1 MPRLAWL
8 LLAAAL
14 SARAQQ
20 APDIIFSHGKIY
32 TADPARRFVEALA
45 IRGERITATGTN
57 AAIEALAGPKTRR
70 FNLEGRLLIP
80 GINDAHE
87 HHTPRGELTEL
98 VTSRDPSWTEIEP
111 AITSAW
117 DESPGEAWI
126 IGDIG
131 PTLLRDPQVT
141 AAALDK
147 ASHGRAVMLV
157 SWTGHGAIFSAAALR
172 LLKVSDS
179 APDPLGGWFERD
191 ANGKLTGKAFE
202 YAQYA
207 LQRRLA
213 DSVNEAEAVRQLGVL
228 ADTAHRYGITSIQ
241 NMSMLSLSKFEKNA
255 RHANAPLRIR
265 MIRFGNTDTKA
276 RDARESADLPATH
289 RERPLTIISG
299 TKWILDGTPVEQGAA
314 LRTSYKDTQANGKL
328 NFPPEQLAA
337 MIDESLKNNDQLLL
351 HVAGDRTAA
360 AVLDA
365 LKAAPAEI
373 RTRRVRFE
381 HGDGLLPDLIPTAKA
396 MGIVVVQNPA
406 HIVAKGTYPSGD
418 YMPLRSLVVA
428 GIPVALGSDGP
439 MNPFLNIM
447 LATTAFGKE
456 ALTREQAVDAYT
468 RVAAFAELQEQEK
481 GTLTAGKLADLAVLS
496 QDIFSAPADKLP
508 DTISELTMIGGK
520 IVRDTGVV
528 KR

>member
-1 MPRLAWL
+1 MRRLALL
-8 LLAAAL
+8 LLAAVSL
-14 SARAQQ
+14 RAQT
-20 APDIIFSHGKIY
+20 APDIIFTHGKIY

-45 IRGERITATGTN
+45 VGGERITAIGTN
-57 AAIEALAGPKTRR
+57 AEIEALAGPKTKR
-70 FNLEGRLLIP
+70 FNLEGHVVIP
-80 GINDAHE
+80 GINDAHT
-87 HHTPRGELTEL
+87 HQTPEGELIKM
-98 VTSRDPSWTEIEP
+98 VTSRDPTWTEIEP

-117 DESPGEAWI
+117 DESAGDAWI
-126 IGDIG
+126 MGEIG

-141 AAALDK
+141 AEALDK
-147 ASHGRAVMLV
+147 ASHRRAVMLV
-157 SWTGHGAIFSAAALR
+157 SWTGHGAIFSSTALR
-172 LLKVSDS
+172 MLRVSDS

-202 YAQYA
+202 YAEYA
-207 LQRRLA
+207 IERRLA
-213 DSVNEAEAVRQLGVL
+213 DGVNEDEAVRQLGVW
-228 ADTAHRYGITSIQ
+228 AETAHRYGITSTQ
-241 NMSMLSLSKFEKNA
+241 NMSLQSLSRYEKNA

-276 RDARESADLPATH
+276 RDVREAADLPATH
-289 RERPLTIISG
+289 RERPLTVISG

-314 LRTSYKDTQANGKL
+314 LRTNYKDTQANGKL
-328 NFPPEQLAA
+328 NFPPEQIAA

-365 LKAAPAEI
+365 LKAAAPEI

-396 MGIVVVQNPA
+396 MGVVVVQNPT
-406 HIVAKGTYPSGD
+406 HIIAKGAYPGGD
-418 YMPLRSLVVA
+418 YLPLRSLIEA

-439 MNPFLNIM
+439 MNPFLNIL

-456 ALTREQAVDAYT
+456 SITREQAVDAYT
-468 RVAAFAELQEQEK
+468 RVSAFAELQEKEK

-496 QDIFSAPADKLP
+496 QDIFTAPADRLP